1 MRVSVS
7 SVWPVSASRHAGL
20 DPASSLSR
28 CCGRSF
34 KRLLH
39 IAFAS
44 IVFAFASAAA
54 QPYPMKPIRFI
65 VPSAPGGSSDFIART
80 FAQKITESL
89 RQQVI
94 VDNRAGGTGLIGV
107 QVASKAAADGYTV
120 LIASSSAFAT
130 TPALTPKLA
139 YDPIKD
145 FSPVT
150 LIVVSP
156 NMLTAHPS
164 VPAQT
169 LSELIQLA
177 KAKPGQIT
185 FASPGV
191 GSLSHMA
198 GELLMRAAGIKM
210 LHVPYKGGGL
220 AVSDLVGGQ
229 VQLLFGSVST
239 SVPLVRAG
247 KLRALAVTT
256 TKRVIAVPDVPTIA
270 ESGYPGY
277 EAVQWFGLVVPA
289 GTPRPI
295 IDKLR
300 NEVARI
306 VVLEDVKAA
315 LTRQGFD
322 GVGGTSEEFGDYI
335 KAELAKWSK
344 LFKEIGLQAEQIR

>member
-1 MRVSVS
+1 MRPS
-7 SVWPVSASRHAGL
+7 
-20 DPASSLSR
+20 SSLLR
-28 CCGRSF
+28 IF
-34 KRLLH
+34 A
-39 IAFAS
+39 IAVSLAS
-44 IVFAFASAAA
+44 TLATA
-54 QPYPMKPIRFI
+54 QPYPTKPIRFI

-80 FAQKITESL
+80 FAQKITESW

-107 QVASKAAADGYTV
+107 QVASKSTPDGYTV

-130 TPALTPKLA
+130 TPALGAKLP

-164 VPAQT
+164 VPAQS
-169 LSELIQLA
+169 LGELIQLA

-239 SVPLVRAG
+239 AVPLVRAG

-256 TKRVIAVPDVPTIA
+256 TKRVIAVPDVPTVA

-300 NEVARI
+300 QEVARI

-315 LTRQGFD
+315 LTRQGFE
-322 GVGGTSEEFGDYI
+322 GNGGTPEEFAAYI

-344 LFKEIGLQAEQIR
+344 LFKEIGLQADQIR